1 MTNFS
6 WHRWT
11 PARCRTA
18 NWPSMLSSRCWQARP
33 FPGRLCCPATS
44 SRRNRWRRRPRLLQ
58 HSDGRFVRPLAVY
71 IGGRRPMPNL
81 DFFILIGFVL
91 CVGGLSSAMRG
102 QWTSTPKH
110 SHKTVVVYE
119 GSALGYVVALMGLII
134 GLLGASQHFSRPFVT
149 HDQAFKYI
157 GYAFIGGI
165 LVSAVLIVVNL
176 F

>member
-1 MTNFS
+1 
-6 WHRWT
+6 
-11 PARCRTA
+11 
-18 NWPSMLSSRCWQARP
+18 
-33 FPGRLCCPATS
+33 
-44 SRRNRWRRRPRLLQ
+44 
-58 HSDGRFVRPLAVY
+58 
-71 IGGRRPMPNL
+71 MPNL
-81 DFFILIGFVL
+81 DFFILIGFIL

-165 LVSAVLIVVNL
+165 VLSAVPFVVNL
-176 F
+176 FTRRGGLEDPATSGIINQPMSLQAAAKYLKIPEAELQEMAENGAVMAHHVNGKYVFDGEILQDLRGVLSRK